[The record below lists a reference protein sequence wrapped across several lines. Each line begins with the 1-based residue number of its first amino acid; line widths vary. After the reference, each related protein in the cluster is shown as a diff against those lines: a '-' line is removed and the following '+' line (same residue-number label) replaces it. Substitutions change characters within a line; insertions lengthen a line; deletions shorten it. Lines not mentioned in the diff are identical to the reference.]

1 MSINVL
7 ARKTRAIRRRQP
19 GSTFPSSKGGKCC
32 GPANGGKPIQQLST
46 RQLVKIKAAQAAI
59 KTAGSGYGE
68 QRRTASE
75 NTEVKVL
82 TALLCNNTTKTD
94 SSGYPCPGDKPT
106 PSSNCSCNNCPKC
119 SRRIFEQRC
128 CNIYKFVGPLS
139 NSENIVNKVVQRA
152 GGTIVY
158 QPVVL
163 NPCTCKK

>member
-7 ARKTRAIRRRQP
+7 ARKTRAIRERQP

-32 GPANGGKPIQQLST
+32 GPANGGVPIQQLST

-59 KTAGSGYGE
+59 KTPGSGWGE
-68 QRRTASE
+68 RRRTASE

-82 TALLCNNTTKTD
+82 TALLCNNSTIGYN
-94 SSGYPCPGDKPT
+94 GYPCPGDKPT
-106 PSSNCSCNNCPKC
+106 PSRNCSCNNCPKC
-119 SRRIFEQRC
+119 SNRIFEQRC

-139 NSENIVNKVVQRA
+139 NSENIVNKVVERA
-152 GGTIVY
+152 ANTIVY
-158 QPVVL
+158 QPIVV

>member
-59 KTAGSGYGE
+59 KTTGSGYGE
-68 QRRTASE
+68 RRRTAGE

-82 TALLCNNTTKTD
+82 TALLCNCET
-94 SSGYPCPGDKPT
+94 GRKPT
-106 PSSNCSCNNCPKC
+106 PSSNCSCKNCPKC

-152 GGTIVY
+152 GKTIVY
-158 QPVVL
+158 QPIVA